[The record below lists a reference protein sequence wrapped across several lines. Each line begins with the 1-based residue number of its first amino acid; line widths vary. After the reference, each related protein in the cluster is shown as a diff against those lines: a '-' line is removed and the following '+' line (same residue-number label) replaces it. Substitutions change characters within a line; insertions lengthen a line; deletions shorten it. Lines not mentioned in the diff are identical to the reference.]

1 MQVLYNRLEA
11 LALNS
16 RLECLTQMLAEDSD
30 VGILK
35 HGFVVAAN
43 KDHLNA
49 VHYLFPTQSFIGL
62 GELWDIQGAEQPNF
76 SWISGR
82 RIVLYGGHAGPR
94 IVENGV
100 GQGKSKEPLQV

>member
-35 HGFVVAAN
+35 HGFMVPLHEDYLDTAIH
-43 KDHLNA
+43 D
-49 VHYLFPTQSFIGL
+49 LFPTQSLIGL
-62 GELWDIQGAEQPNF
+62 GKPGDVESSEQPDL
-76 SWISGR
+76 SGISGL
-82 RIVLYGGHAGPR
+82 RIVLYGGHTGPG
-94 IVENGV
+94 IVEDGV
-100 GQGKSKEPLQV
+100 GQGESKEPL